1 MDMPIETYTPEM
13 CEQMKELVCMAD
25 IVPPER
31 DGVLHP
37 HGYPLQKGKLDAAGA
52 FKYGDDA
59 SAHGCEV
66 SGHHGS
72 PRRQLLHERGPGTR
86 ADGSKIYQDKIF
98 RRRAPGNRRC
108 FLLRCGGCTPKW
120 KVLPE
125 AVAQAA
131 GFVKECIKVS
141 DEEQIPHAN
150 GVCFEKI
157 LGKLIK
163 SKRNPLPFLEEI

>member
-1 MDMPIETYTPEM
+1 MSSSILSWETMDMPYETYTPEM

-25 IVPPER
+25 IVLPNVTECCILTDTPYKKENWTR
-31 DGVLHP
+31 R
-37 HGYPLQKGKLDAAGA
+37 GA

-66 SGHHGS
+66 RGHHGS

-108 FLLRCGGCTPKW
+108 FLLRCGGGA
-120 KVLPE
+120 PE
-125 AVAQAA
+125 MESPFPRQSLRQQ
-131 GFVKECIKVS
+131 VS
-141 DEEQIPHAN
+141 
-150 GVCFEKI
+150 
-157 LGKLIK
+157 
-163 SKRNPLPFLEEI
+163 